1 MLLQRVFHE
10 DYEDTAHP
18 AYSQRAEVRRPGP
31 LMKRTLSA
39 IASILALGTLASSA
53 DVVRVNGSPAV
64 SMAVTFAGPALKEQG
79 IEIKVTVESG
89 SGNAAIA
96 LGYDVADIAMMLRPL
111 ESGERAQF
119 PDKHFVEERIGSQA
133 IALLVPR
140 DVWDAGVRSITKNQV
155 VGIYEGSIKS
165 WKELGGEDK
174 PIKFYN
180 SERGRGIWEFFA
192 RWAYGDQRKAPLGD
206 QFETVVGGEDAR
218 NTVEFNAGSC
228 AFAPPRWADGRS
240 VFALAIKDESGA
252 EIEPTAANIV
262 SLRYPLARPVLLVF
276 GNKPIG
282 ARKRVLEYMLSEAGQ
297 TILTKTELVPL
308 DEVGRP
314 Q

>member
-1 MLLQRVFHE
+1 MS
-10 DYEDTAHP
+10 TP
-18 AYSQRAEVRRPGP
+18 
-31 LMKRTLSA
+31 
-39 IASILALGTLASSA
+39 ILAAGIALALAVATASA
-53 DVVRVNGSPAV
+53 QVVRINGSPAV
-64 SMAVTFAGPALKEQG
+64 SMAITFAGPALKEKG

-111 ESGERAQF
+111 NTTERAQF
-119 PDKHFVEERIGSQA
+119 PDKRFVEERIGSQA

-140 DVWDAGVRSITKNQV
+140 DVWEGGVRSITKNQV

-180 SERGRGIWEFFA
+180 SERGRGLWEFFA
-192 RWAYGDQRKAPLGD
+192 QWAYGDQRKAPLGE

-240 VFALAIKDESGA
+240 VFALAIKDETGA

-262 SLRYPLARPVLLVF
+262 SLRYPLARPILLVF
-276 GNKPIG
+276 GDKPVA

-297 TILTKTELVPL
+297 ALLTKTELVPL

-314 Q
+314 QEAPAREKSGAER

>member
-1 MLLQRVFHE
+1 MRRATFAALAAFLLAPLV
-10 DYEDTAHP
+10 A
-18 AYSQRAEVRRPGP
+18 SAEV
-31 LMKRTLSA
+31 
-39 IASILALGTLASSA
+39 I
-53 DVVRVNGSPAV
+53 RVNGSPVV
-64 SMAVTFAGPALKEQG
+64 SMPITFAGPALKEKG

-96 LGYDVADIAMMLRPL
+96 LGYEVADIAMMLRPL
-111 ESGERAQF
+111 NSTERAQF
-119 PDKHFVEERIGSQA
+119 PDKRFVEERIGSQA

-140 DVWDAGVRSITKNQV
+140 DVWEGGVRSITKNQV
-155 VGIYEGSIKS
+155 IGIYEGSIKS

-174 PIKFYN
+174 PIKYYN
-180 SERGRGIWEFFA
+180 SERGRGLWEFFA
-192 RWAYGDQRKAPLGD
+192 QWAYGDQRKAPLGE

-252 EIEPTAANIV
+252 EIEPTPANIV
-262 SLRYPLARPVLLVF
+262 SLRYPLARPILLVF
-276 GNKPIG
+276 GDKPVA

-297 TILTKTELVPL
+297 ALLTKTELVPL
-308 DEVGRP
+308 DEVGRAK
-314 Q
+314 

>member
-1 MLLQRVFHE
+1 MNRTTTAALAILLFA
-10 DYEDTAHP
+10 TLP
-18 AYSQRAEVRRPGP
+18 ASAE
-31 LMKRTLSA
+31 T
-39 IASILALGTLASSA
+39 
-53 DVVRVNGSPAV
+53 VRVNGSPVV
-64 SMAVTFAGPALKEQG
+64 SMPITFAGPALKEKG

-89 SGNAAIA
+89 SGNAAMA

-111 ESGERAQF
+111 NTTERAQF
-119 PDKHFVEERIGSQA
+119 PEKRFVEERIGSQA
-133 IALLVPR
+133 IALIVPR
-140 DVWDAGVRSITKNQV
+140 DVWEGGVRAISKNQV

-174 PIKFYN
+174 PIKFFN
-180 SERGRGIWEFFA
+180 SERGRGLWEFFA
-192 RWAYGDQRKAPLGD
+192 QWAYGDQRKAPLGE

-228 AFAPPRWADGRS
+228 AFAAPRWADGRT
-240 VFALAIKDESGA
+240 VFALAIKEESGA

-276 GNKPIG
+276 ADKPVT

-297 TILTKTELVPL
+297 ALLTKTELVPL
-308 DEVGRP
+308 DEVGRAP
-314 Q
+314 ATP

>member
-1 MLLQRVFHE
+1 
-10 DYEDTAHP
+10 
-18 AYSQRAEVRRPGP
+18 
-31 LMKRTLSA
+31 MKRAFAACAAL
-39 IASILALGTLASSA
+39 LLGTLAASA
-53 DVVRVNGSPAV
+53 QIVRVNGAPAV
-64 SMAVTFAGPALKEQG
+64 SMAITFAGPALKEKG

-96 LGYDVADIAMMLRPL
+96 LGYDVTDIAMMLRPL
-111 ESGERAQF
+111 NHTERAQF
-119 PDKHFVEERIGSQA
+119 PDKRFVEERIGSQA

-140 DVWDAGVRSITKNQV
+140 DVWDGGVRSITKNQV
-155 VGIYEGSIKS
+155 VGIYEGSIRS

-174 PIKFYN
+174 PIKYYN
-180 SERGRGIWEFFA
+180 SERGRGLWEFFA
-192 RWAYGDQRKAPLGD
+192 QWAYGDQRKAPLGE

-240 VFALAIKDESGA
+240 VFALAIKDETGA

-262 SLRYPLARPVLLVF
+262 SLRYPLARPILLVF
-276 GNKPIG
+276 GDKPVA

-297 TILTKTELVPL
+297 ALLTKTELVPL

-314 Q
+314 QEAPAGGKPSADR

>member
-1 MLLQRVFHE
+1 MKLATLAAGAALILGPV
-10 DYEDTAHP
+10 A
-18 AYSQRAEVRRPGP
+18 ALAEV
-31 LMKRTLSA
+31 
-39 IASILALGTLASSA
+39 I
-53 DVVRVNGSPAV
+53 RVNGSPVV
-64 SMAVTFAGPALKEQG
+64 SMPITFAGPALKEKG
-79 IEIKVTVESG
+79 IEIKITVESG

-111 ESGERAQF
+111 NTTERATF
-119 PDKHFVEERIGSQA
+119 PSKRFVEERIGSQA

-140 DVWDAGVRSITKNQV
+140 DVWEGGVRSITKNQV

-174 PIKFYN
+174 PIKYYN
-180 SERGRGIWEFFA
+180 SERGRGLWEFFA
-192 RWAYGDQRKAPLGD
+192 VWAYGDQRKAPLGE

-276 GNKPIG
+276 GDKPVA

-297 TILTKTELVPL
+297 ALLTKTELVPL

-314 Q
+314 K